1 MSLQGNA
8 LIGQSG
14 GPTMV
19 INASLVGAIEAAEKH
34 SEIDRFFGA
43 VHGLTGVLNEQMIDL
58 FREDDDLIRKMRYTP
73 SAALGTCRLKATEED
88 LNRCMEVF
96 KAHDI
101 RYFFYNGGNDSQLV
115 CHLISEL
122 AKGSDW
128 DMQVIGIPKTIDND
142 LAITDN
148 CPGFGSAGRYAAWA
162 VQCAARDAMAFGN
175 AEVLEVMGRD
185 AGWLTGA
192 TQCGRRED
200 WMGPHLV
207 YLPEVTVDPDK
218 FVADCQDVY
227 DEYGYLVVAVSE
239 GFNFGESEVAT
250 TSEELDEF
258 GHARLGGVAEALAKM
273 VEKTVG
279 VRCRFD
285 KLGNLQR
292 AFSPC
297 MSKVDSDEAYAVGQD
312 AVNRAVAG
320 ETDIMITIQRLN
332 SDPFE
337 FETETTSLMSVADVT
352 KEVPEDWINEEQN
365 GVTDEFIEY
374 AMPLVS
380 GAAVELPEGLP
391 NYPVFQKHFVDS
403 KLQPYERK
411 K

>member
-1 MSLQGNA
+1 
-8 LIGQSG
+8 
-14 GPTMV
+14 
-19 INASLVGAIEAAEKH
+19 
-34 SEIDRFFGA
+34 
-43 VHGLTGVLNEQMIDL
+43 
-58 FREDDDLIRKMRYTP
+58 
-73 SAALGTCRLKATEED
+73 
-88 LNRCMEVF
+88 
-96 KAHDI
+96 
-101 RYFFYNGGNDSQLV
+101 
-115 CHLISEL
+115 
-122 AKGSDW
+122 
-128 DMQVIGIPKTIDND
+128 
-142 LAITDN
+142 
-148 CPGFGSAGRYAAWA
+148 
-162 VQCAARDAMAFGN
+162 
-175 AEVLEVMGRD
+175 
-185 AGWLTGA
+185 
-192 TQCGRRED
+192 
-200 WMGPHLV
+200 
-207 YLPEVTVDPDK
+207 
-218 FVADCQDVY
+218 
-227 DEYGYLVVAVSE
+227 
-239 GFNFGESEVAT
+239 
-250 TSEELDEF
+250 
-258 GHARLGGVAEALAKM
+258 
-273 VEKTVG
+273 